1 MKEKTHLIYGII
13 IGILLFA
20 CTGSLKENKAE
31 FEVEEVIWVG
41 SQGANERMAEFRKR
55 DGRSLIL
62 KSFAKEAIIDFG
74 YTSANSLT
82 SPSSLSA

>member
-20 CTGSLKENKAE
+20 CTGSLKEDKAE

-41 SQGANERMAEFRKR
+41 SQGANERMAE
-55 DGRSLIL
+55 L
-62 KSFAKEAIIDFG
+62 KKQGWTIIDFEIFREG
-74 YTSANSLT
+74 SYNRFWLHIGK
-82 SPSSLSA
+82 

>member
-20 CTGSLKENKAE
+20 CTGSLKEDKAE

-41 SQGANERMAEFRKR
+41 SQGANERMAE
-55 DGRSLIL
+55 L
-62 KSFAKEAIIDFG
+62 KKQGWTIIDFEILREG
-74 YTSANSLT
+74 RANIFWFHIGQ
-82 SPSSLSA
+82 